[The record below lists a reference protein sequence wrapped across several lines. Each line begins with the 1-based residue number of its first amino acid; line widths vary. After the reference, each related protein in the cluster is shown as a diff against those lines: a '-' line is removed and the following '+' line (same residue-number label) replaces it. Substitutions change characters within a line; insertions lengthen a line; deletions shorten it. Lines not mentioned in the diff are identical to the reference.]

1 MASINEST
9 SYGDKLAK
17 KSWLIKT
24 GKIPGIIER
33 HKVVKL
39 GRMIDIGCGRG
50 STALFFKDFFNEV
63 YATDM
68 DCYLSEEAKAK
79 LKFLRVDLNF
89 EKFPYLDGYFDLV
102 TALQV
107 IEHLE
112 NPFQVMRETHRVL
125 RPGGFFIISIPN
137 PFQITNRLK
146 FLFGG
151 NVGRYTLDNN
161 HLLFLTRDVFK
172 KTYLAKFDLIET
184 IYQKGDIPLWGRL
197 GVIFGK
203 KRIGKHQ
210 KILPPSELFSR
221 GAAYVLRKK

>member
-1 MASINEST
+1 MASINDSA

-24 GKIPGIIER
+24 GKIPGIIE
-33 HKVVKL
+33 KYKIAKL
-39 GRMIDIGCGRG
+39 GRMIDIGCGAG
-50 STALFFKDFFNEV
+50 STALFFKNFFKEV
-63 YATDM
+63 YAADQ
-68 DCYLSEEAKAK
+68 DCYLSDESNVQ
-79 LKFLRVDLNF
+79 LK
-89 EKFPYLDGYFDLV
+89 
-102 TALQV
+102 
-107 IEHLE
+107 
-112 NPFQVMRETHRVL
+112 
-125 RPGGFFIISIPN
+125 FFIISIPN
-137 PFQITNRLK
+137 PFQITSRLK

-151 NVGRYTLDNN
+151 NIGRYTPYNN

-172 KTYLAKFDLIET
+172 KTYLAKFDLVET

>member
-1 MASINEST
+1 MASINDSA

-24 GKIPGIIER
+24 GKIPKIIEK
-33 HKVVKL
+33 HKIAEL
-39 GRMIDIGCGRG
+39 GRMIDIGCGVG
-50 STALFFKDFFNEV
+50 STALFFKNFFKEV
-63 YATDM
+63 HAADQ
-68 DCYLSEEAKAK
+68 DCYLSDEARVQ
-79 LKFLRVDLNF
+79 LKFLKMDLNF
-89 EKFPYLDGYFDLV
+89 EKFPYPDGYFDLV

-112 NPFQVMRETHRVL
+112 NPFQIMC
-125 RPGGFFIISIPN
+125 
-137 PFQITNRLK
+137 RLK

-151 NVGRYTLDNN
+151 NIGRYTPDNN

-172 KTYLAKFDLIET
+172 KTYLAKFDLVET